1 MAVYVGD
8 VFIEMGSVAYYSP
21 QFARGGMSVTFLF
34 YIFALTAGVTNI
46 TVTIEHKNIED
57 TSWTTLGSGAFTT
70 TGLQAAINGSSVK
83 EMLRI
88 KYVVNATND
97 YDAVYMNTLAPVW
110 QPY

>member
-8 VFIEMGSVAYYSP
+8 VFTEFSSVAYYSP
-21 QFARGGMSVTFLF
+21 QFPRGGMSVSFLF
-34 YIFALTAGVTNI
+34 YVFALTSGVTNI

-57 TSWTTLGSGAFTT
+57 TAWTTLASAGFTAA
-70 TGLQAAINGSSVK
+70 GLQTPISGTNVK
-83 EMLRI
+83 EVLRI

-110 QPY
+110 QPF